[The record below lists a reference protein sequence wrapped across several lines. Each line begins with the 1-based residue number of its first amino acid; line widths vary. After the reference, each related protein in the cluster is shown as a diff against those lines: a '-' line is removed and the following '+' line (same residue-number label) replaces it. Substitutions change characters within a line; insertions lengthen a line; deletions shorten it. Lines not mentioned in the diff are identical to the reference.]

1 MNFLSISSSQ
11 NFSSL
16 SLFVNDNELLTI
28 QSSRVIQP
36 SFWFN
41 NCLDFFEEYQKGF
54 LDKLNFIAVD
64 VGPGSFTGIKVG
76 LAFAKGLAF
85 ATNLPV
91 VAVNA
96 LEGYSIF
103 APDDKLCYVARD
115 AGKGFIYYA
124 AYIKKRDNVSCVA
137 SPAIISPK
145 EFAGLISSEKGENI
159 YVIMDETVGGFTA
172 NALFCSL
179 PPLSKGVGIASKYK
193 FTNSDVLRYNKVEPL
208 YIKLSDAEA
217 NLIKES

>member
-16 SLFVNDNELLTI
+16 SLFINYDELLTI
-28 QSSRVIQP
+28 NSSRVIQP

-41 NCLDFFEEYQKGF
+41 NSIDFFEEYQKGF
-54 LDKLNFIAVD
+54 LEKLDFIAVD

-76 LAFAKGLAF
+76 LSFAKGLAF
-85 ATNLPV
+85 ATNLPI

-115 AGKGFIYYA
+115 AGKGFIYCA
-124 AYIKKRDNVSCVA
+124 AYTKKRDKITCII
-137 SPAIISPK
+137 SPTIISPK
-145 EFAGLISSEKGENI
+145 ELEALVNQQKSENI
-159 YVIMDETVGGFTA
+159 YVIMDEAVNGFA
-172 NALFCSL
+172 PNALFSNL

-193 FTNSDVLRYNKVEPL
+193 FTNGDILRYNTVEPL
-208 YIKLSDAEA
+208 YIRLSDAEA